1 VVDFNEHI
9 DELLAKQ
16 LADRLTPDE
25 QKRIDDWAALSA
37 ENLRYAEEMK
47 QVWQLSANAPTWQ
60 ASQAD
65 TEKAWQNV
73 RALTVAK
80 PKSKVIHLY
89 RWVAV
94 AASIAL
100 LVSVWWLWPQQQN
113 LDFLVAETGATSQK
127 IVLADGSEVILL
139 PHSKLDYPNKFG
151 AAARDVTLNGNAQFT
166 VKGDANRP
174 FKIAAATSIIEVVG
188 TKFLVSQA
196 LDSVFVR
203 VVEGTVKLYSAAEPT
218 ANVVTV
224 TQGEAAFRVDEK
236 TPEKVQ
242 QSQAAVILSDWLFD
256 AVPLSDVLQQVGAVY
271 NITFTAQNPE
281 LLNCALSAKFTQ
293 ANLDE
298 VLQTLSLVF
307 GVEVV
312 ANGREIVLI
321 GKGC

>member
-1 VVDFNEHI
+1 
-9 DELLAKQ
+9 
-16 LADRLTPDE
+16 
-25 QKRIDDWAALSA
+25 
-37 ENLRYAEEMK
+37 MK
-47 QVWQLSANAPTWQ
+47 QVWQLAANAPTWQ
-60 ASQAD
+60 ANHAD

-100 LVSVWWLWPQQQN
+100 LVSVWWLWPQPQN

-139 PHSKLDYPNKFG
+139 PHSKLDYPKKFD
-151 AAARDVTLNGNAQFT
+151 AAARNVTLNGNAQFT
-166 VKGDANRP
+166 VKGDVNRP

-188 TKFLVSQA
+188 TEFLVIQA

-203 VVEGTVKLYSAAEPT
+203 VATGTVKLYSAAKPT
-218 ANVVTV
+218 ANMVTL

-236 TPEKVQ
+236 APEKVE
-242 QSQAAVILSDWLFD
+242 QSQEAVILSDWLFE
-256 AVPLSDVLQQVGAVY
+256 AVPLSEVLQQVEAVY
-271 NITFTAQNPE
+271 NVNFVVQNPE
-281 LLNCALSAKFTQ
+281 VLNCALSAKFTQ

-298 VLQTLSLVF
+298 VLETLRLIF

-312 ANGREIVLI
+312 ATGSEITLI